1 MPKQFNEK
9 SIIFSTNG
17 AGIIRK
23 SYGKKGA
30 RGGREGG
37 REGTKEGRELQ
48 SVPYQFLKPY
58 TKIPIFSN
66 NIHVVSSKPYIKLLN
81 LYKKT

>member
-1 MPKQFNEK
+1 MELEQLE
-9 SIIFSTNG
+9 SHME
-17 AGIIRK
+17 RK
-23 SYGKKGA
+23 RGK
-30 RGGREGG
+30 GREGG
-37 REGTKEGRELQ
+37 KEGWKEQRKEGREIQ
-48 SVPYQFLKPY
+48 SFPYYFLKPY